1 MRSNLLSRLKPEF
14 KKGLEDNKVRYPSMT
29 NDIEFLLTQIFYYD
43 DLTVRQVL
51 NIFVFSD
58 MEFDYCGSL
67 TNYQVIT
74 KQYEAAGYE
83 MPKIVFWTLN
93 ARAGN
98 NPVRVGDNGTALVSG
113 FSPSIMKSLFAGDL
127 NPEAVMLSTV
137 MKPRYDLDVAA

>member
-58 MEFDYCGSL
+58 VEYLDRKNFDWRYG
-67 TNYQVIT
+67 
-74 KQYEAAGYE
+74 ED
-83 MPKIVFWTLN
+83 VFEVE
-93 ARAGN
+93 N
-98 NPVRVGDNGTALVSG
+98 N
-113 FSPSIMKSLFAGDL
+113 
-127 NPEAVMLSTV
+127 
-137 MKPRYDLDVAA
+137 VA